1 MFLTNMESVAP
12 VLHTLNCAYLYKAS
26 ATDSSKIATQSA
38 KIARTD
44 SPLPSSSHH
53 YGPPPPP
60 PSTLSRPNDEVPDAR
75 SSSDK
80 ADLSAAARV
89 PLERAA
95 AYSTSSPSSHTGL
108 QNFADYNSHR
118 NNSSSSWYPPSSYQ
132 QQQQHQQAPPPP
144 VTHSPRALALSSSA
158 IVDRPLT
165 AFLWDDKKSERKD
178 SSLALPP
185 FNAPPPP
192 PPSLAPQQQTTP
204 ATSPQL

>member
-1 MFLTNMESVAP
+1 MESVAP
-12 VLHTLNCAYLYKAS
+12 VLHTLNCAYLFKAS
-26 ATDSSKIATQSA
+26 ATDSKVATQSA

-95 AYSTSSPSSHTGL
+95 AYSTSSSSSHTGL

-132 QQQQHQQAPPPP
+132 QQQQQQQQAPPPPP